1 MVRVCRGALSKAC
14 VRYTNTNLDFLILK
28 NYADFV
34 LKSLIVVSIRAASLY
49 HNLYLRSEFGG
60 KRTNSPPCNIIFQNE
75 SFDFEIIIMVND
87 GDDVRFTMHNIG
99 IWSEFAE

>member
-34 LKSLIVVSIRAASLY
+34 LKSLIVVSLRAASLY

-60 KRTNSPPCNIIFQNE
+60 TRTNSPPCNIIFQNE

-87 GDDVRFTMHNIG
+87 GDDVRFTVHNIG